1 MSGTMRKTVSMAV
14 CLGLATLVSVGRA
27 QEGTPKPTA
36 EHERLAHEVGTWDAT
51 VKSWMQGPNAEPT
64 ESKGVEIVK
73 LMPGGL
79 WAISEFHG
87 KFGDTDFHGHGHSG
101 YDPRKKKYVGTWV
114 DSMSPSMMTM
124 EGDFDPNTK
133 TMTSFSKGEGPDGK
147 PYEAKMT
154 SVHKDKN
161 TRVFTMSMKTDETK
175 GDFVKMME
183 ITYTRRP
190 DEGSS
195 K

>member
-1 MSGTMRKTVSMAV
+1 MVGMALSLAL
-14 CLGLATLVSVGRA
+14 LGLVRIARA
-27 QEGTPKPTA
+27 QETAPKPTQ

-51 VKSWMQGPNAEPT
+51 IKSWMQGPNTEPS

-87 KFGDTDFHGHGHSG
+87 KFGDSDFHGHGQSG
-101 YDPRKKKYVGTWV
+101 YDPKKKKYVGTWV
-114 DSMSPSMMTM
+114 DSMSPSIMSM
-124 EGDFDPNTK
+124 EGEFDPQTK
-133 TMTSFSKGEGPDGK
+133 TMTSHSKGEGPDGK
-147 PYEAKMT
+147 PYEAKMV

-161 TRVFTMSMKTDETK
+161 TRVFTMYMKSDETK
-175 GDFVKMME
+175 GEFAKVME

-190 DEGSS
+190 EESTT